1 MPDLKLT
8 SHKEE
13 GIKDDGDREDAT
25 ILFFCPNE
33 GCVKIYERQSSFEK
47 HLFFGKCRIKAEK
60 ENLLEKAKRTYH
72 TLLKEGTNTAKA
84 LRARTVEMTDGVSL
98 SEGWALKSPHDSM
111 ML

>member
-1 MPDLKLT
+1 MYKRHSCL
-8 SHKEE
+8 
-13 GIKDDGDREDAT
+13 
-25 ILFFCPNE
+25 
-33 GCVKIYERQSSFEK
+33 EK

-72 TLLKEGTNTAKA
+72 ALLKEGTNTAKA
-84 LRARTVEMTDGVSL
+84 LGARTVEVTYGVSL